1 MRPAHIIRI
10 LPLCTVLLFAGCGG
24 NSTQQSG
31 TGGGNTSVQQQSSKI
46 IEPCQLITQDEAAKL
61 LGEAVKPAEK
71 SEQKVVGMKLCM
83 YNPAS
88 GEPIPFLQVSLTQ
101 DAFFPPGGAGATS
114 IYKSL
119 KDNFEGM
126 RTDIDGV
133 GDEAFIASGGIYIMA
148 DGYYIQIGAG
158 NTSNAAIRA
167 RLIEAGKM
175 AVAKLKTLE

>member
-1 MRPAHIIRI
+1 MRPIHIIRI
-10 LPLCTVLLFAGCGG
+10 LPLCAVLLFGGCGG
-24 NSTQQSG
+24 DSSQQSD
-31 TGGGNTSVQQQSSKI
+31 TGGGNSPVQRQSSKI
-46 IEPCQLITQDEAAKL
+46 IEPCQLITQEEAAKL

-71 SEQKVVGMKLCM
+71 SEQQVVGMKLCL

-101 DAFFPPGGAGATS
+101 DAFFPPGGVGTAS

-126 RTDIDGV
+126 RTDVEGV

-158 NTSNAAIRA
+158 NTSNAAIRE

>member
-10 LPLCTVLLFAGCGG
+10 LPLCAVLLFAGCGG
-24 NSTQQSG
+24 DSSQQSD
-31 TGGGNTSVQQQSSKI
+31 TGGGNAAVQRQASKI
-46 IEPCQLITQDEAAKL
+46 IEPCQLISQEEAAKL

-71 SEQKVVGMKLCM
+71 SEQQVVGMKLCL

-101 DAFFPPGGAGATS
+101 DAFFPPGGVGTAS
-114 IYKSL
+114 IYKSI

-126 RTDIDGV
+126 RTDVEGV
-133 GDEAFIASGGIYIMA
+133 GDEAFITTGGIYIMA
-148 DGYYIQIGAG
+148 DGYYIQVGAG
-158 NTSNAAIRA
+158 NTSNAAIQE

>member
-10 LPLCTVLLFAGCGG
+10 LPLCAVLLFGGCGG
-24 NSTQQSG
+24 GSTQKSD
-31 TGGGNTSVQQQSSKI
+31 TEGGNSAVQQQASKI
-46 IEPCQLITQDEAAKL
+46 IEPCQLITEEDAARL

-71 SEQKVVGMKLCM
+71 SEQQVVGMKLCM

-88 GEPIPFLQVSLTQ
+88 GKPIPFLQVSLTQ
-101 DAFFPPGGAGATS
+101 DAFFPPGGAGAAS

-126 RTDIDGV
+126 RTDVDGV
-133 GDEAFIASGGIYIMA
+133 GDEAFIATGGIFIMA

-158 NTSNAAIRA
+158 NTSNDVVRN
-167 RLIEAGKM
+167 RLIESGKI

>member
-1 MRPAHIIRI
+1 MRQAHIIRI
-10 LPLCTVLLFAGCGG
+10 LPLCAVLLFTGCGG
-24 NSTQQSG
+24 NSTQQSEP
-31 TGGGNTSVQQQSSKI
+31 GGENASVQRQASKV
-46 IEPCQLITQDEAAKL
+46 IEPCQLVTQEEAAQL

-71 SEQKVVGMKLCM
+71 SEKQVVGMKLCM

-101 DAFFPPGGAGATS
+101 DAFFPPGGAGAAS

-126 RTDIDGV
+126 RSDIEGV

-148 DGYYIQIGAG
+148 DGCYIQIGAG
-158 NTSNAAIRA
+158 NTSSDVVRN
-167 RLIEAGKM
+167 RLIEAGKI
-175 AVAKLKTLE
+175 AVAKLKTLK

>member
-1 MRPAHIIRI
+1 MRSTTIIRI
-10 LPLCTVLLFAGCGG
+10 LPLCAVLLFAGCGG
-24 NSTQQSG
+24 NPTQPSD
-31 TGGGNTSVQQQSSKI
+31 TGNGNATVQQQASKI
-46 IEPCQLITQDEAAKL
+46 IEPCQLVTQDEAAQL

-71 SEQKVVGMKLCM
+71 SEQQVVGMKLCM

-101 DAFFPPGGAGATS
+101 DAFFPPGGVGAAS

-126 RTDIDGV
+126 RTDVDGV

-158 NTSNAAIRA
+158 NTSNPTIRQ
-167 RLIEAGKM
+167 RLIDAGKM
-175 AVAKLKTLE
+175 AVTKLKTLE

>member
-1 MRPAHIIRI
+1 MRTAHIIRF

-24 NSTQQSG
+24 NSSQQSDV
-31 TGGGNTSVQQQSSKI
+31 GGGNATVQQQTSKI
-46 IEPCQLITQDEAAKL
+46 IEPCQLITQEEAAKL

-88 GEPIPFLQVSLTQ
+88 GEPVPFLQISLTQ
-101 DAFFPPGGAGATS
+101 DAFFPPGGVGTAS

-119 KDNFEGM
+119 KDNFKDM
-126 RTDIDGV
+126 RTDVDGV
-133 GDEAFIASGGIYIMA
+133 GDEAFITTGGIYIMA

-158 NTSNAAIRA
+158 NTRNAAVRN

>member
-1 MRPAHIIRI
+1 MRPAHSMRM
-10 LPLCTVLLFAGCGG
+10 LPLCALLLFAGCGG
-24 NSTQQSG
+24 NSAPQSD
-31 TGGGNTSVQQQSSKI
+31 TDSGNASVQQQASKI
-46 IEPCQLITQDEAAKL
+46 IEPCQLITQEEAAKL

-71 SEQKVVGMKLCM
+71 SEQQVVGMKLCL

-101 DAFFPPGGAGATS
+101 DAFFPPGGVGTAS

-126 RTDIDGV
+126 RTDVEGV
-133 GDEAFIASGGIYIMA
+133 GDEAFITTGGIYIMA
-148 DGYYIQIGAG
+148 DGYYIQVGAG
-158 NTSNAAIRA
+158 NTSNAAIRE
-167 RLIEAGKM
+167 RLIEAGKI

>member
-10 LPLCTVLLFAGCGG
+10 LPLCAVLLFAGCGG
-24 NSTQQSG
+24 NSSQQSD
-31 TGGGNTSVQQQSSKI
+31 TGGGNSAVQQKVSKI
-46 IEPCQLITQDEAAKL
+46 IEPCQLITEEDAAKL

-71 SEQKVVGMKLCM
+71 SEKQVVGMKLCM
-83 YNPAS
+83 YKPAS

-101 DAFFPPGGAGATS
+101 DAFFPPGGAGAAS

-126 RTDIDGV
+126 RTDVDGV
-133 GDEAFIASGGIYIMA
+133 GNEAFIATGGINIMA

-158 NTSNAAIRA
+158 NTSNDVVRN
-167 RLIEAGKM
+167 RLIEAGKI

>member
-10 LPLCTVLLFAGCGG
+10 LPLCTALLFAGCGG
-24 NSTQQSG
+24 NSTPQSE
-31 TGGGNTSVQQQSSKI
+31 TGGGNAAVQQQASKI

-71 SEQKVVGMKLCM
+71 SEKQVVGMKLCM
-83 YNPAS
+83 YKPAS

-101 DAFFPPGGAGATS
+101 DACFPPGGAGAAS

>member
-1 MRPAHIIRI
+1 MRPAHIIWI
-10 LPLCTVLLFAGCGG
+10 LPLCAVLLFAGCGG
-24 NSTQQSG
+24 NSTPQSEA
-31 TGGGNTSVQQQSSKI
+31 GGGNAAVQQQASKI
-46 IEPCQLITQDEAAKL
+46 IEPCQLISQEEAAKL

-71 SEQKVVGMKLCM
+71 SEQKAVGMKLCM

-88 GEPIPFLQVSLTQ
+88 DEPIPFLQVSLTQ
-101 DAFFPPGGAGATS
+101 DAFFPPSGVGTAS

-126 RTDIDGV
+126 RTDVDGV
-133 GDEAFIASGGIYIMA
+133 GDEAFIASGGIYIMT

-158 NTSNAAIRA
+158 NTSNDAVRN

-175 AVAKLKTLE
+175 AVAKLKTLK

>member
-1 MRPAHIIRI
+1 MRPVHIIRI
-10 LPLCTVLLFAGCGG
+10 LPLCAALLFAGCGG

-31 TGGGNTSVQQQSSKI
+31 ADSGNAAVQQKASKI
-46 IEPCQLITQDEAAKL
+46 IEPCQLITQDDAAKL

-71 SEQKVVGMKLCM
+71 SEKKVVGMKLCM

-101 DAFFPPGGAGATS
+101 DAFFPPGGAGAAA

-158 NTSNAAIRA
+158 NTSNATIRA
-167 RLIEAGKM
+167 RLVEAGRM